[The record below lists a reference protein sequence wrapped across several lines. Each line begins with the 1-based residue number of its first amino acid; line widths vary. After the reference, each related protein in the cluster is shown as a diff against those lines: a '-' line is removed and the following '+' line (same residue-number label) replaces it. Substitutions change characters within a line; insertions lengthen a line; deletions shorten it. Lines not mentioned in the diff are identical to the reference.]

1 MINYF
6 IFIYSL
12 FILPRTFYIIFSKF
26 LFMMTIN
33 YIINKIFF
41 IFSRIDDYHMLFLLQ
56 QCSLNQNIKKQYG
69 NLNTVLP
76 PSPSPTHKP
85 VRIQLQ
91 ILLSLKCVIYRLQ
104 LIFVSIYYNNYFK
117 SSPLTRK
124 YSIYYISI
132 IFILTHRSYKFH
144 QFTR

>member
-124 YSIYYISI
+124 HSIYYISI

-144 QFTR
+144 